1 MPRGIYF
8 STELKKVLF
17 CIITFVENEK
27 DGPLIP
33 LNNCNARLVAM
44 LGISETSL
52 LRLKNEMRMLQV
64 AQEELQPHHLRSQS
78 KARRPLKQKP
88 RSSSAASALMT
99 NVLPDPQPPNQRVGR
114 SSVHLSEQADSE
126 IRYQFQLLLSEKIY
140 PTTTNI
146 LERLHAAHD
155 DFPIQSKTTLRC
167 NLHRIGFRYKSSTKV
182 KILLDHVSFVAQR
195 AKFYRKIDE
204 LRMADALIFYHDES
218 WLNVGEEKRS
228 IWVDNEVRGRIRKN
242 DGKDNVR
249 KNNTLFRMT
258 DVRDLAAEFI
268 AGYDGD
274 VSAKA
279 IAHT

>member
-242 DGKDNVR
+242 DGK
-249 KNNTLFRMT
+249 
-258 DVRDLAAEFI
+258 
-268 AGYDGD
+268 
-274 VSAKA
+274 
-279 IAHT
+279 